1 MFSNKFLQFDVHGD
15 RDWTLQDFLREV
27 EAKLGFEVGM
37 VVQGSRM
44 IFVHFMANHKTRLP
58 QL

>member
-1 MFSNKFLQFDVHGD
+1 MES
-15 RDWTLQDFLREV
+15 T
-27 EAKLGFEVGM
+27 LGFEVGM

-44 IFVHFMANHKTRLP
+44 IFVHFMASHKNRLP